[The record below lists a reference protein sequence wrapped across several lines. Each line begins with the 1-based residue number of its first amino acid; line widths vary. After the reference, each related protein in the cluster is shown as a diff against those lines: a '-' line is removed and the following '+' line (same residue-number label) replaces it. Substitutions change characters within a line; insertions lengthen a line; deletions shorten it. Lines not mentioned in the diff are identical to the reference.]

1 MIKCTKGQQSHLIH
15 NYVVPWVFSYVNDEL
30 IEEIVK
36 HNCFFFSLFFPCG
49 LQLVWREEKGLSLTC
64 ENWKNKHTFIFS
76 A

>member
-30 IEEIVK
+30 IEKKQLCLTIS
-36 HNCFFFSLFFPCG
+36 SLFFPCG

>member
-36 HNCFFFSLFFPCG
+36 HNCFFFSFFPLWTSISVEG
-49 LQLVWREEKGLSLTC
+49 GERVVSNL
-64 ENWKNKHTFIFS
+64 
-76 A
+76 